1 MRPNNRCKD
10 RTNSP
15 SALVYRKKYN
25 DKQYTIG
32 VSVSGIIY
40 TSLLM
45 KQYIFVS
52 VKFPFKNKY
61 SLSQKKHFSSHQGHD
76 DCGLLN

>member
-15 SALVYRKKYN
+15 SALVHRKKYN

-40 TSLLM
+40 MGLLM

-52 VKFPFKNKY
+52 VEFPFKNKY
-61 SLSQKKHFSSHQGHD
+61 SLSQKKNTFRRIRVMMIAGS
-76 DCGLLN
+76 